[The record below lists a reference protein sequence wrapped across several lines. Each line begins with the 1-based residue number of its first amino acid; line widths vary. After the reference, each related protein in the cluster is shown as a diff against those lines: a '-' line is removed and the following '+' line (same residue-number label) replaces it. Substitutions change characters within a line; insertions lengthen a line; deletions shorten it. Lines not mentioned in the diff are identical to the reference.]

1 MGDVSLP
8 LPRPET
14 GSAAPA
20 GALRTPV
27 LLAGAGVS
35 GSLTALELAHHGVP
49 SIVLERAS
57 SPSRLADLILIS
69 GRGME
74 LLRRLRLAAAVRAC
88 GVDPDRP
95 ADIVWSQG
103 IDRPPVLVWRL
114 PSVTEM
120 RPAYAA
126 VADGSAPIEPYLL
139 ISGPALT
146 ARLRQALADNPLI
159 DLRTGWTLTDARSE
173 PDGVVATVI
182 EAGTGA
188 RHIVEATYLA
198 GCDGAQST
206 VRRCAGLSMET
217 FGRPAPHFTIYF
229 RDAGLAGR
237 WPRPSALITGGGT
250 LVSGHDGDMCVAHL
264 PIAADEQ
271 TGFADPADLLQQRF
285 GLPAEQPEIVAVV
298 HREGASAVA
307 RDYRRGRVFLA
318 GRAAHQSEPPG
329 NDVDTCIGDAI
340 DLGWRLAATVHGWAG
355 EQLLAGYQAER
366 RPQALLDREL
376 AQRALQTR
384 RRFQRMVDAGA
395 NQEVLVDL
403 LRQEPPQL
411 DPAGTGPAGLAVK
424 PGFRSPAFRLSGGA
438 QLFDRLG
445 PQFTLVDLTHDR
457 DGWPLVAAARSR
469 GIPIRHLPVAG
480 APVPTTWPDRLVLIR
495 PDQQVAW
502 RGDHLPPD
510 CDGVL
515 DAVAG
520 ARRQVYEN
528 T

>member
-1 MGDVSLP
+1 M
-8 LPRPET
+8 
-14 GSAAPA
+14 PA
-20 GALRTPV
+20 RALRTPV
-27 LLAGAGVS
+27 LVAGAGVS

-49 SIVLERAS
+49 SIVLERAG
-57 SPSRLADLILIS
+57 SPSRLADQLLIS

-74 LLRRLRLAAAVRAC
+74 LLRRLGLAAGVRAY

-95 ADIVWSQG
+95 ADIVWTRG

-114 PSVTEM
+114 PSVTEL

-126 VADGSAPIEPYLL
+126 NADGSAPIEPYLL
-139 ISGPALT
+139 ISGPVLIT
-146 ARLRQALADNPLI
+146 RLRHALAEHPLI
-159 DLRTGWTLTDARSE
+159 DLRTGWTLTDVRSE
-173 PDGVVATVI
+173 QDNVVATAI
-182 EAGTGA
+182 EAGSGT
-188 RHIVEATYLA
+188 RHVVEATYLA

-206 VRRCAGLSMET
+206 VRRCAGLSLEPL
-217 FGRPAPHFTIYF
+217 GRPAPHFTIYF
-229 RDAGLAGR
+229 RNAGLAGR
-237 WPRPSALITGGGT
+237 WARPSALITGGGT
-250 LVSGHDGDMCVAHL
+250 LVSGHHGDLCVAHL
-264 PIAADEQ
+264 PVAADEQ
-271 TGFADPADLLQQRF
+271 ADGTDPADLLLHRL
-285 GLPAEQPEIVAVV
+285 GLTAEQPEIVAVV
-298 HREGASAVA
+298 HGEGVATVA
-307 RDYRRGRVFLA
+307 RQYSRGRVFLA

-329 NDVDTCIGDAI
+329 DDVDTCIGDAV

-355 EQLLAGYQAER
+355 ERLLAGYQSER
-366 RPQALLDREL
+366 RRQALLDREL
-376 AQRALQTR
+376 AQRTLQTR

-411 DPAGTGPAGLAVK
+411 DPAGTGPAGLAVR
-424 PGFRSPAFRLSGGA
+424 PGFRSPAFRLTGGA

-457 DGWPLVAAARSR
+457 DGWPLVTAARAR
-469 GIPIRHLPVAG
+469 GIPVRHLPVAG
-480 APVPTTWPDRLVLIR
+480 APVPATWPDRLVLIR

-515 DAVAG
+515 DEVSG
-520 ARRQVYEN
+520 TRRQIYEN